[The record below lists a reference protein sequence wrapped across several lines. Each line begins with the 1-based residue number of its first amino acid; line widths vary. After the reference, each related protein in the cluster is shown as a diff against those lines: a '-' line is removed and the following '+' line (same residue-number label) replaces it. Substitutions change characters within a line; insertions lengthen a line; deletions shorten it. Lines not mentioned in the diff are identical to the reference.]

1 MTGVDFESRAGH
13 PWVMEE
19 PLSMPDLV
27 LAALGLAVAAAG
39 GIALVWLGR
48 PAPDRNSESIAA
60 TARALRKGQACGPR
74 ATASGSSPAWASHR
88 LLPSGPRARKGKG
101 VTDLPVQT
109 RHTRAIERD
118 SGAFPAS

>member
-1 MTGVDFESRAGH
+1 
-13 PWVMEE
+13 MEE

-60 TARALRKGQACGPR
+60 TARGPAQGEVSEPLAKKPTARVNPAR
-74 ATASGSSPAWASHR
+74 ATLSGAS
-88 LLPSGPRARKGKG
+88 
-101 VTDLPVQT
+101 TQT
-109 RHTRAIERD
+109 R
-118 SGAFPAS
+118 